1 MVCAYAVWL
10 AIFHKN
16 AKILLL
22 SQGELEAFDLI
33 SKCKFVV
40 RNLPDFIKTPLDPD
54 QRGHIGFPVTGSEI
68 RALPSTERAG
78 RSTDATL
85 VICDEWERHPFAEE
99 NFASLKP
106 TIGAGGQFIGLST
119 ANKLETDTFF
129 KELYIRAKSGDSEFH
144 PIFLSWKE
152 RPVRQEGLTLDEW
165 FARETRDMADWQVEQ
180 EYPEK
185 EEDALKT
192 LKTRAFFDLDKLDAL
207 YDYTPLIEHELSKK
221 YKGLVKIYRLPVV
234 GRKYCQFTD
243 PSDGRDDPHATIV
256 VDVVTGEEVA
266 ESHGKVTADICALIH
281 NDLVREYNDAF
292 NSYELNARAGGI
304 FSEKMKDLD
313 TPNQAPFLKTDG
325 TFDTKNPDKKG
336 WWTSERLK
344 NKFIWGLEEAVR
356 LLQFRIHSEEC
367 KDEMSKY
374 IIPEG
379 DKPQPTRGAHD
390 DYIMAWGGVLE
401 LKKYVPTGKM
411 TMTSFRMRESNY

>member
-1 MVCAYAVWL
+1 M
-10 AIFHKN
+10 
-16 AKILLL
+16 L

-33 SKCKFVV
+33 IKCKFVV

-119 ANKLETDTFF
+119 ANKLEIETFF
-129 KELYIRAKSGDSEFH
+129 KGTYVKAKSGDSEFY
-144 PIFLSWKE
+144 PVFLSWKE

-165 FARETRDMADWQVEQ
+165 FAKETRDMADWQVEQ

-185 EEDALKT
+185 EDDALKT
-192 LKTRAFFDLDKLDAL
+192 LKTRRFFGEEQLDACF
-207 YDYTPLIEHELSKK
+207 DYMESLEHTLSDK
-221 YKGLVKIYRLPVV
+221 YGDMVKIYRLPVV
-234 GRKYCQFTD
+234 GRKYCLFTD
-243 PSDGRDDPHATIV
+243 PSDGKDDPHASIV
-256 VDVVTGEEVA
+256 IDGVTCEEVA
-266 ESHGKVTADICALIH
+266 ESHGKVTADINAQIH
-281 NDLVREYNDAF
+281 DDLVRLYNDAY

-304 FSEKMKDLD
+304 FSAKIKDLD

-336 WWTSERLK
+336 WWTSETLK
-344 NKFIWGLEEAVR
+344 GKFIWGLEEAVR
-356 LLQFRIHSEEC
+356 LVQIRIHCKEC
-367 KDEMSKY
+367 KEEFEKF

-390 DYIMAWGGVLE
+390 DYSDAWGRVLE
-401 LKKYVPTGKM
+401 LRKHMPTGKM
-411 TMTSFRMRESNY
+411 TATSYRIRESNVDMV